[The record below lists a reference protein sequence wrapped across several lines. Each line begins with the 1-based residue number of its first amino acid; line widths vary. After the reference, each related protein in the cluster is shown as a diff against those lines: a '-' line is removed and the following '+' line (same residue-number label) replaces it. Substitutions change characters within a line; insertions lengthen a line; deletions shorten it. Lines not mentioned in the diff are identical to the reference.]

1 MYDVIIIGAG
11 PAGLFTAYELSE
23 KNKELKILL
32 LDKGKLAKNR
42 HCPMNKNKI
51 PCQNCNPCQI
61 MSGYGGAGT
70 FSDGKLNFIPK
81 LGKSDLFKYM
91 TESEANELIND
102 TEKIFNKFDM
112 DSKIYPTNIE
122 EAEKIKKQVAINGAK
137 LLLIKQKHLGS
148 DKLPTYI
155 QNLTDYLGKNNVEIK
170 ENTNVIDINTDK
182 NKIKLMKSLNAT
194 KWQIY
199 KMLILRGNL
208 DIIISSLKINI
219 SMCLIGI
226 IMGELLVSK
235 EGIGYLIMY
244 GSQVFNLN
252 LVMTGILLLAI
263 ISYIL
268 YFIVSYIEKKLV
280 KN

>member
-1 MYDVIIIGAG
+1 
-11 PAGLFTAYELSE
+11 
-23 KNKELKILL
+23 
-32 LDKGKLAKNR
+32 
-42 HCPMNKNKI
+42 
-51 PCQNCNPCQI
+51 
-61 MSGYGGAGT
+61 
-70 FSDGKLNFIPK
+70 
-81 LGKSDLFKYM
+81 
-91 TESEANELIND
+91 
-102 TEKIFNKFDM
+102 
-112 DSKIYPTNIE
+112 
-122 EAEKIKKQVAINGAK
+122 
-137 LLLIKQKHLGS
+137 
-148 DKLPTYI
+148 
-155 QNLTDYLGKNNVEIK
+155 
-170 ENTNVIDINTDK
+170 
-182 NKIKLMKSLNAT
+182 MKSLNAT